1 MSQQSSVVLS
11 HIGICTSNL
20 EQSLKFYTEALGF
33 ILDRSIDDIGAPF
46 DQLTELP
53 GIPCR
58 VHYVKSGGVT
68 IELIGYPDG
77 KVVGSNQRR
86 PMNQLGFTHMTL
98 IVGDIDTVA
107 ERVVQFG
114 GHIHPQTRVDSPYG
128 PIVFCTDPDG
138 TRIELF
144 QAAG

>member
-1 MSQQSSVVLS
+1 MSQQPSVVLS

-33 ILDRSIDDIGAPF
+33 VLDRSIDEIGAPF

-58 VHYVKSGGVT
+58 VHYVKSGAVT
-68 IELIGYPDG
+68 IELIGYPG
-77 KVVGSNQRR
+77 NKVVGSNQRR

-98 IVGDIDTVA
+98 IVSDIDAVV
-107 ERVVQFG
+107 ERVVKLG
-114 GHIHPQTRVDSPYG
+114 GQVHRETKIDSQYG

-138 TRIELF
+138 VRVELF
-144 QAAG
+144 QAVG

>member
-1 MSQQSSVVLS
+1 MSEQPSVVLS

-33 ILDRSIDDIGAPF
+33 TLDRSIDEIGAPY

-53 GIPCR
+53 GISCR
-58 VHYVKSGGVT
+58 VHYVKSGAVT
-68 IELIGYPDG
+68 LELIGYPNSA
-77 KVVGSNQRR
+77 VTGSKQRR
-86 PMNQLGFTHMTL
+86 PMNQLGFTHLTL
-98 IVGDIDTVA
+98 IVGDIDA
-107 ERVVQFG
+107 MAARVVKLG
-114 GHIHPQTRVDSPYG
+114 GHIHRETKIESPYG

-138 TRIELF
+138 VRIELF